1 MRQMII
7 RTSVSCLI
15 VLLFPCPKLHSVQHA
30 QDSDQPTAIAEKHV
44 RVFDV
49 DGLSMLDALLQLGR
63 QEHIP
68 LGIEYLDPSDLDK
81 PISVHLHGTSVGAVV
96 NAILNQRRGYTW
108 RSENGVVHIGHRG
121 MPSGDRN
128 LLDVVL
134 REFSVS
140 ERTTLLTAA
149 SLMLPAQLRR
159 QLYPPKP
166 PSGVAGIVGS
176 ISGGRIENQVGP
188 LKLRNVTVRQVLD
201 RLVSEHNNAAWV
213 ILVPPMHLDR
223 LPPKGLWYVIE
234 YNAPQDNWSGF
245 IGTLL
250 GENWPPQSGRERE

>member
-7 RTSVSCLI
+7 RTSVFCLI
-15 VLLFPCPKLHSVQHA
+15 VLLFPCPKLHSVQQA
-30 QDSDQPTAIAEKHV
+30 QESDQPTGTAEKHV

-49 DGLSMLDALLQLGR
+49 DGLGMLDALLQLGR

-108 RSENGVVHIGHRG
+108 RSENGVIHIGHRG

-134 REFSVS
+134 RDFSVP
-140 ERTTLLTAA
+140 ERTVLLTAA
-149 SLMLPAQLRR
+149 SVMVPAQLNASYIRPSPH
-159 QLYPPKP
+159 QGPAEQ
-166 PSGVAGIVGS
+166 SGVFRVG
-176 ISGGRIENQVGP
+176 E
-188 LKLRNVTVRQVLD
+188 LKIRSDHSNCGMSPCAKCWIAWS
-201 RLVSEHNNAAWV
+201 VSTTMPH
-213 ILVPPMHLDR
+213 
-223 LPPKGLWYVIE
+223 G
-234 YNAPQDNWSGF
+234 
-245 IGTLL
+245 
-250 GENWPPQSGRERE
+250 